1 MSIPRYPS
9 PFQPLGPALRSGVE
23 LNAIFAADILSSEN
37 EIVALGTTQA
47 TAFQLRAAINDVAT
61 VAANTGVKL
70 PQPVAG
76 MTIIVFNDGASPL
89 QVYGFAG
96 ETIDGVAGATGVPLA
111 NAKRCAYYCF
121 MSAAGVLTW
130 ISAQLGVVSA

>member
-1 MSIPRYPS
+1 MSTPRYPA

-23 LNAIFAADILSSEN
+23 LNGIYVADVLSSES
-37 EIVALGTTQA
+37 EIVALGATQA
-47 TAFQLRAAINDVAT
+47 TAFQLRTAVNDVAT
-61 VAANTGVKL
+61 VAAGTGVKL

-76 MTIIVFNDGASPL
+76 MTVIVFNDGANPL

-96 ETIDGVAGATGVPLA
+96 ETIDGAAGAVGVPLA

-121 MSAAGVLTW
+121 LSAAGVFSW